1 MILVTGGCGYIGS
14 HQIVKLIENDFD
26 VISIDNYSNSSPDI
40 IEKINQITN
49 SSNKFIDGDIR
60 DIELLDKIFFENKIS
75 SVIHFAGLKS
85 ISESIEDPLKYYSSN
100 VNGSLALFRAMKKAA
115 INKIIF
121 SSSATVYGDKHHL
134 PWHEKLE
141 LDMPLSP
148 YAQSKLIIEEI
159 LKSISSS
166 SNKWRVGILRYFN
179 PIGSHK
185 SGIIGENTYQ
195 EAGNLIPSIIK
206 VILKESP
213 YLNVFGADYNT
224 SDGTGVRDYLHID
237 DLLDGH
243 LKALNFLESNEGFH
257 IWNLGRGK
265 GYSVLEVIS
274 AFEELLGDK
283 VPYKI
288 QDRRRGDLSKYWAE
302 VLKAKEELN
311 WKAKIDIK
319 GMVKDTLRYVNKIKD
334 L

>member
-1 MILVTGGCGYIGS
+1 
-14 HQIVKLIENDFD
+14 
-26 VISIDNYSNSSPDI
+26 
-40 IEKINQITN
+40 
-49 SSNKFIDGDIR
+49 
-60 DIELLDKIFFENKIS
+60 
-75 SVIHFAGLKS
+75 
-85 ISESIEDPLKYYSSN
+85 
-100 VNGSLALFRAMKKAA
+100 
-115 INKIIF
+115 
-121 SSSATVYGDKHHL
+121 
-134 PWHEKLE
+134 
-141 LDMPLSP
+141 MPLSP

-265 GYSVLEVIS
+265 GYSDLEVIS